1 MAIHYALY
9 ENKLTVPFVHLY
21 QRDNIDRRQLSLP
34 VGPSSKTLPD
44 NIFVVRDRE

>member
-9 ENKLTVPFVHLY
+9 ENELTVPFIHLY
-21 QRDNIDRRQLSLP
+21 QRDNIKRRQSSLP
-34 VGPSSKTLPD
+34 VGPASKTLPD

>member
-21 QRDNIDRRQLSLP
+21 QRDIIDRRQLSLP
-34 VGPSSKTLPD
+34 VGPASKILPD